1 MERTLVILKPDA
13 VRRKLIGEIISRFEK
28 RGLNITNLRML
39 TITEEKARE
48 HYYHVR
54 EESFFEDMMRFIT
67 SGPVVSMII
76 EGENV
81 IKIVRSM
88 LGSLKTYNSPPGTI
102 RGDYGYHEFEN
113 LIHASDSV
121 ESAEIEIKRFFN
133 R

>member
-13 VRRKLIGEIISRFEK
+13 VRRNLIGELISRFER

-39 TITEEKARE
+39 TITGEKAKE

-54 EESFFEDMMRFIT
+54 EESFFDDMMRYIT
-67 SGPVVSMII
+67 SGPVVVMII

-88 LGSLKTYNSPPGTI
+88 LGSLKTYNSAPSTI
-102 RGDYGYHEFEN
+102 RGDYGCHEFEN

-121 ESAEIEIKRFFN
+121 ESAEIEIKRFFD
-133 R
+133 